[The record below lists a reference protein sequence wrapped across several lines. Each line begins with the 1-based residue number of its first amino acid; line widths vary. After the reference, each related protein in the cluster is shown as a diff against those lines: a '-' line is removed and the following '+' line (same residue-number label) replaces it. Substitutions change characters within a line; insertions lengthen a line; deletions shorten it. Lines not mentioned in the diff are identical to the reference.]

1 MSLLK
6 HLRSQPGFKRCIS
19 FSSHLRDEKDN
30 NVHNDDMDRNDDMDP
45 LYEGHIPTTV
55 LQKLILAGGSSIVAL
70 TAPWRG
76 DMVALNGEVMP
87 GTVPALESIMSR
99 MLESEEGS
107 LILKHRPLITP
118 STVTPLESLPANT
131 LGRTYA
137 DWMGHY
143 GYSPEDRLPVQFVDD
158 AELSYVLTR
167 YRQTHDITHAVL
179 GMPTDLVG
187 EVVVKVVEGLQT
199 HLPMCVFGGL
209 LGPLRFKQKQR
220 DKYKKLLPWAM
231 RTGAEAGLLMDVYYE
246 QRWEQ
251 DMDDF
256 RKELNITTAPIK
268 LL

>member
-6 HLRSQPGFKRCIS
+6 HLRSQQLGIKRCIS
-19 FSSHLRDEKDN
+19 FTSRLRDEKDN
-30 NVHNDDMDRNDDMDP
+30 NVPHDDMDP
-45 LYEGHIPTTV
+45 LYEGHIPTTI

-87 GTVPALESIMSR
+87 GTVPALESVMSR

-107 LILKHRPLITP
+107 LILNHRPLITP

-158 AELSYVLTR
+158 ADLSYVLTR
-167 YRQTHDITHAVL
+167 YRQTHDVTHAVL
-179 GMPTDLVG
+179 GMPTDMVG

-199 HLPMCVFGGL
+199 HLPMCLFGGL

-231 RTGAEAGLLMDVYYE
+231 RTGAEAGLLMNVYYE

-251 DMDDF
+251 DIDDF
-256 RKELNITTAPIK
+256 RKELNITNAPIK